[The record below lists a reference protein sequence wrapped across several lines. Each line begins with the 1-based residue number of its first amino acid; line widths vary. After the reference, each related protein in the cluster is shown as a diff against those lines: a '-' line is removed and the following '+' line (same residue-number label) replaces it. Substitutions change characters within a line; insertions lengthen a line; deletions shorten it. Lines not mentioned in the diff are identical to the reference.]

1 MLATIIAK
9 NVEALKKNI
18 IIFLYTKY
26 RIQNKIDQLP
36 DPLYS
41 IFISSNLFFSQNLVM
56 IWSKRQKILIYFK
69 NELVIIA
76 FK

>member
-9 NVEALKKNI
+9 NVEALNKNI

-41 IFISSNLFFSQNLVM
+41 IFINLNLIFGQILVN
-56 IWSKRQKILIYFK
+56 IWSKKQNILSYFK
-69 NELVIIA
+69 KLNCDDCP
-76 FK
+76 

>member
-41 IFISSNLFFSQNLVM
+41 VIIEQNLV
-56 IWSKRQKILIYFK
+56 KKEK
-69 NELVIIA
+69 NTNL
-76 FK
+76 FLKMKL

>member
-41 IFISSNLFFSQNLVM
+41 VIIEQNLV
-56 IWSKRQKILIYFK
+56 KKEK
-69 NELVIIA
+69 NTKL
-76 FK
+76 FLKMKL

>member
-36 DPLYS
+36 DLLYS
-41 IFISSNLFFSQNLVM
+41 IFINSNLFFLSNFGQVLVKKFKYT
-56 IWSKRQKILIYFK
+56 IIFQKNKL
-69 NELVIIA
+69 
-76 FK
+76 

>member
-18 IIFLYTKY
+18 TIFLYTKY

-41 IFISSNLFFSQNLVM
+41 IFINLNLIFGQILVM
-56 IWSKRQKILIYFK
+56 VWSKIPKILTYFK
-69 NELVIIA
+69 KLTCDDCL
-76 FK
+76 

>member
-36 DPLYS
+36 DLLYS
-41 IFISSNLFFSQNLVM
+41 IFINSNLFFGQILV
-56 IWSKRQKILIYFK
+56 IVWSKTQNILSYFK
-69 NELVIIA
+69 KLNCDDCL
-76 FK
+76 

>member
-36 DPLYS
+36 DLLYS
-41 IFISSNLFFSQNLVM
+41 IFIDSNLFFGSNFGQVLVKKFKYT
-56 IWSKRQKILIYFK
+56 IIFQKNKL
-69 NELVIIA
+69 
-76 FK
+76 

>member
-9 NVEALKKNI
+9 NVEALNKNI

-36 DPLYS
+36 DLLYS
-41 IFISSNLFFSQNLVM
+41 IFTKQIF
-56 IWSKRQKILIYFK
+56 
-69 NELVIIA
+69 
-76 FK
+76 